1 MSRDSH
7 EISEST
13 KLTLDLKTII
23 LVIGF
28 SVSLAGTY
36 FKLQG
41 QIQRA
46 MELPEAEV
54 SKIEFS
60 YKDELTRATV
70 EGVQSDV
77 NTIKEDIQEIKEQLK
92 KMDER
97 LYQMTR

>member
-13 KLTLDLKTII
+13 KLTLDLKTIGLI
-23 LVIGF
+23 IGGA
-28 SVSLAGTY
+28 VS
-36 FKLQG
+36 
-41 QIQRA
+41 I
-46 MELPEAEV
+46 
-54 SKIEFS
+54 
-60 YKDELTRATV
+60 ATV